1 MGFWRDRP
9 KTPPSVEHLVYF
21 KIWAI
26 ANTIS
31 ASTLIIILLCLIIY
45 LTNHASNMAYLR
57 YTVDSLAQRVTFI
70 LPPIKQATNAET
82 KLQQTQSSVSTQ
94 CKEAIR

>member
-1 MGFWRDRP
+1 M
-9 KTPPSVEHLVYF
+9 EHLRYF

-57 YTVDSLAQRVTFI
+57 YTVDSLAQRVTLI
-70 LPPIKQATNAET
+70 LPPVKQTTNAET
-82 KLQQTQSSVSTQ
+82 KFQQTQGAASNQ
-94 CKEAIR
+94 RKEAIR